1 MNGHIPVLL
10 DEMMEYLLTNKD
22 GCYLD
27 GTFGA
32 GGYSSAILRTLPNS
46 HVIAIDRDSTVQRF
60 VDELKKKY
68 SNRFTFFNKKF
79 SDLNE
84 LLNTNDIKL
93 DGAVFDLGISSM
105 QIDNAERGFSFK
117 QDADLDM
124 RMGLNEYS
132 AFDIVN
138 KACRKE
144 LEHILL
150 NYGEE
155 YKFKQITEKII
166 EYRQHTP
173 IKTTIEL
180 SNIVKSVYK
189 TRKKINPATKTFQAL
204 RIVVNDELNEIQS
217 MLDVVT
223 SHLKV
228 KGRLVIVSFHS
239 LEDRIIKNYFR
250 CCDKNFFNVLTKK
263 PKTVKQDELGLNKR
277 ARSAKL
283 RAIER
288 VG

>member
-1 MNGHIPVLL
+1 MNEHIPVLL
-10 DEMMEYLLTNKD
+10 HEMLEYLLTSQD
-22 GCYLD
+22 GYYLD

-32 GGYSSAILRTLPNS
+32 GGYSSAILSTLPNS
-46 HVIAIDRDSTVQRF
+46 HVIAIDRDATVQPF
-60 VDELKKKY
+60 VDELKKKHP
-68 SNRFTFFNKKF
+68 NRFTFFNKKF

-84 LLNTNDIKL
+84 LLNTNNIKL

-105 QIDNAERGFSFK
+105 QVDNAERGFSFK
-117 QDADLDM
+117 QNADLDM
-124 RMGLNEYS
+124 RMGLNDYS

-155 YKFKQITEKII
+155 YKFKQIAEKII
-166 EYRQHTP
+166 EYRQSAP

-180 SNIVKSVYK
+180 SNIVKSVYR
-189 TRKKINPATKTFQAL
+189 TRKKINPATKTFQAI
-204 RIVVNDELNEIQS
+204 RIAVNNELKEIQE
-217 MLDVVT
+217 MLDVIT

-228 KGRLVIVSFHS
+228 NGRLVIVSFHS

-250 CCDKNFFNVLTKK
+250 CCDKNFFKVLTKK
-263 PKTVKQDELGLNKR
+263 PETVKQDELVVNKR